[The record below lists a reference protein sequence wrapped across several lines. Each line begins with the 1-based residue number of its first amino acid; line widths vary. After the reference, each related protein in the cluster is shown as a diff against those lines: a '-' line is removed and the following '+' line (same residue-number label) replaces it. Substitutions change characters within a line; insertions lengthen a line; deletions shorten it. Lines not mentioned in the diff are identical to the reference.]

1 MREHDAHPP
10 RRLAVDGKTVKGS
23 RRADGRPVHLVGGVS
38 PDSLRLVAQ
47 RPVDEKSDE
56 ITALRPMP
64 PSRSTA
70 WWSVMTSLDPV
81 PDVTANGHTL
91 LGIARGQWSIE
102 NGNHYVR
109 DRSYDEDRCQV
120 RDPHSSQCLATLRSL
135 ARFLAKQGAHRPR
148 GPHHDTTPALNRF
161 CDAHRNQ
168 TIRWLMAPRG
178 PR

>member
-1 MREHDAHPP
+1 MGFYGAAQVARI
-10 RRLAVDGKTVKGS
+10 RRHF
-23 RRADGRPVHLVGGVS
+23 VHLKSGK
-38 PDSLRLVAQ
+38 
-47 RPVDEKSDE
+47 ESDE
-56 ITALRPMP
+56 TV
-64 PSRSTA
+64 T
-70 WWSVMTSLDPV
+70 VMTSLDPV
-81 PDVTANGHTL
+81 PDVTANGQTL
-91 LGIARGQWSIE
+91 LDIARGQWSIE